1 MTLPPIEREPS
12 TGAILSTVTIP
23 DASNVMQISFAFTN
37 QSGTSSDSDPLGM
50 DEIPEFTS
58 VDTVTLSDGT
68 IEFVVIQSQTDAA
81 YDSYKVTDAYDN
93 TLTHTVESF
102 AAGKVTLR
110 LSGLTNLSLYSL
122 KLWATNTQ
130 GYESI
135 SPFRHDDLTDLIPS
149 KRPGAPTINSVA
161 RNQSDDTAEVTFQ
174 ENRDPEASR
183 ATFLVVK
190 KTYNDGATADT
201 TETYEITW
209 DADGNVFLGD
219 LVA

>member
-1 MTLPPIEREPS
+1 
-12 TGAILSTVTIP
+12 
-23 DASNVMQISFAFTN
+23 MQISFAFTN

-58 VDTVTLSDGT
+58 VDSVTLSDGT
-68 IEFVVIQSQTDAA
+68 IEFVVIQSQTDMA
-81 YDSYKVTDAYDN
+81 YHSYKVTDADDN

-110 LSGLTNLSLYSL
+110 LSGLTNLSLYTL

-130 GYESI
+130 GYESLEA
-135 SPFRHDDLTDLIPS
+135 FEHDDLNDLIPS
-149 KRPGAPTINSVA
+149 KVPGKPRINEVA
-161 RNQSDDTAEVTFQ
+161 RDQSNNTALVTFE
-174 ENRDPEASR
+174 ENRDAEASK

-190 KTYNDGATADT
+190 KTYNDGETADT
-201 TETYEITW
+201 TETYNITW
-209 DADGNVFLGD
+209 DENGNVILGD

>member
-12 TGAILSTVTIP
+12 PGAILSTVTIP

-50 DEIPEFTS
+50 DEIPLFTS
-58 VDTVTLSDGT
+58 VDSVTLSDGT
-68 IEFVVIQSQTDAA
+68 IEFAVMQTQTDQGYA
-81 YDSYKVTDAYDN
+81 SYKVTDAADN
-93 TLTHTVESF
+93 TIPHSVVSF
-102 AAGKVTLR
+102 DAGKITLR
-110 LSGLTNLSLYSL
+110 LSGLTNLSLYTL

-135 SPFRHDDLTDLIPS
+135 EAFEHDDLVDLIPS
-149 KRPGAPTINSVA
+149 KVPGKPTINEVA
-161 RNQSDDTAEVTFQ
+161 RDQDANTALVTFE
-174 ENRDPEASR
+174 ENRDAQASK

-190 KTYNDGATADT
+190 KTYNNGAADT
-201 TETYEITW
+201 THTYNITW
-209 DADGNVFLGD
+209 DSNDNVILGD